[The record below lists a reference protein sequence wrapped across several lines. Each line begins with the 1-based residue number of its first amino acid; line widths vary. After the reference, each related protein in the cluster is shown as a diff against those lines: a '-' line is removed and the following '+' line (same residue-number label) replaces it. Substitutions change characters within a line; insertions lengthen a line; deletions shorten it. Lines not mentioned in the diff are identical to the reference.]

1 MRAKLA
7 LGLAV
12 AAALA
17 GCAWERTN
25 RLGPIDPWPPLTSVE
40 KPRSLALRI
49 YGTWSFEG
57 TPGEIEP
64 RELSVWRD
72 EALRAYAD
80 SQLFSNVAAT
90 WEPTDIVAEVS
101 ITKSA
106 GGLKGIPLILGSLA
120 YRQTDIE
127 MRTRFRRADGT
138 LLRLV
143 ELSEAIRT
151 FNILIRPGRESEDSL
166 REILYD
172 LHRATL
178 SQAARGGMLNHEA
191 QPGVEGEEKP

>member
-1 MRAKLA
+1 MTAKLA
-7 LGLAV
+7 FGLAV
-12 AAALA
+12 ALALA

-25 RLGPIDPWPPLTSVE
+25 RLGPIDPWPPLRSVE

-49 YGTWSFEG
+49 YGTRSFEG
-57 TPGEIEP
+57 TPVEVEP

-72 EALRAYAD
+72 EALRAYSD

-106 GGLKGIPLILGSLA
+106 AGLKGIPLIVGSLT

-151 FNILIRPGRESEDSL
+151 FNVLIGPDGESEDSL

-178 SQAARGGMLNHEA
+178 SQAARGGVLKLGA